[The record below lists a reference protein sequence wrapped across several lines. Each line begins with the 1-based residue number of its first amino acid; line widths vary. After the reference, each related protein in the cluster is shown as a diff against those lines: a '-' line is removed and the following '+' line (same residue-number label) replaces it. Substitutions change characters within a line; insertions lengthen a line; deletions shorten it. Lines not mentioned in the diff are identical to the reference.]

1 MRIAVVENEP
11 LLRDIMTDLLDATP
25 EMECVGVF
33 ATGEAALQTLPFLL
47 PDVVL
52 MDIDLGENVMNGI
65 ECIAQVKPRCPATKF
80 LVFTIFEDHQHVFEA
95 LAAGALGY
103 ILKSASPDRIIAA
116 LHDVMQGGSPITPS
130 IARKLVERFSVQTP
144 AQTPEATPKSEADDV
159 ALLSKRERE
168 IIELIARGHSER
180 EVAET
185 LFISF
190 KTVKTHITNI
200 YQKLHVKT
208 RVDALNKY
216 FGR

>member
-1 MRIAVVENEP
+1 MRIAIVENEP
-11 LLRDIMTDLLDATP
+11 MLRDIMTDLLDATP
-25 EMECVGVF
+25 EIECVGVF

-52 MDIDLGENVMNGI
+52 MDIDLGANIMTGI
-65 ECIAQVKPRCPATKF
+65 ECIAQAKPHCPNTKF
-80 LVFTIFEDHQHVFEA
+80 LVFTIFEDHQHVFDA

-103 ILKSASPDRIIAA
+103 ILKSAAPERIIAA
-116 LHDVMQGGSPITPS
+116 LHDVAEGGSPITPS

-144 AQTPEATPKSEADDV
+144 EPIVIENECI

-208 RVDALNKY
+208 RVDALNKC